1 MSASLHTNLYPER
14 FRLGYSLARVSP
26 TPYFVG
32 GFLGYSTG
40 CEYALLISGKQP
52 SEAGYLAKFFKLV
65 WLRPNSI
72 NAAHTGSEL
81 LDKAV
86 VISEVSQDEEFD
98 LSESLSQVAR
108 RSRLSV
114 ISTLGASG
122 SGAPVDKLLS
132 SLSRNELAPAFIGSV
147 STGRGVDRQATA
159 IIDNLK
165 PTYPPAAQVT
175 HGPPPSFDVV
185 AIVSVF
191 NEVDIIIRSLEKM
204 LTQGINVYLIDN
216 WSNDGTYEAVL
227 DGLGSKLVGIERFPV
242 AGPHENFDL
251 HSLLTRKE
259 EIAKTLGANWF
270 IHCSADEIRC
280 APWPGMSLRDA
291 IYRVDQEGYNVID
304 HTVAEFHPV
313 NNDFQ
318 PGDDFE
324 DYFRYFNFG
333 TQPADFI
340 RVNAWKNTGQ
350 PISLAA
356 RGGHQVVFEGRRI
369 YPYKFLLK
377 QYSFRSQ
384 EQGER
389 KLFGSGRQ
397 RYFPAARPRWWPAHH
412 DSTPRSHNFQKDPS
426 TLVHFDPSYFYNDY
440 LAQRLTGI
448 GTLLQQSSEP

>member
-1 MSASLHTNLYPER
+1 LS
-14 FRLGYSLARVSP
+14 YSLAQVIP

-40 CEYALLISGKQP
+40 CEYALIMGYKPP
-52 SEAGYLAKFFKLV
+52 SEVRYLAKFFKVLL
-65 WLRPNSI
+65 LRPNSN
-72 NAAHTGSEL
+72 NAAYTGPEI

-86 VISEVSQDEEFD
+86 VISEISHDEERAIP
-98 LSESLSQVAR
+98 ESLSQVTR

-114 ISTLGASG
+114 ISTRGASG
-122 SGAPVDKLLS
+122 SDAPVDKLKGA
-132 SLSRNELAPAFIGSV
+132 LSRSGLAPAFIGSIGA
-147 STGRGVDRQATA
+147 GRSGNRQAIA

-165 PTYPPAAQVT
+165 PAYPQAAQAT
-175 HGPPPSFDVV
+175 PSPPSSFDVV
-185 AIVSVF
+185 AVVSVF
-191 NEVDIIIRSLEKM
+191 NEVDIIVQSLEKM
-204 LTQGINVYLIDN
+204 LAQGINVYLIDN

-227 DGLGSKLVGIERFPV
+227 EGLGSKLVGLERFPM

-259 EIAKTLGANWF
+259 EIANTLGADWF
-270 IHCSADEIRC
+270 IHCAADEIRC

-304 HTVAEFHPV
+304 HTVAEFYPI

-318 PGDDFE
+318 PGGDFE
-324 DYFRYFNFG
+324 DYFQYFTFG

-340 RVNAWKNTGQ
+340 RINAWKNTGQ
-350 PISLAA
+350 PIALAA
-356 RGGHQVVFEGRRI
+356 RSGHQVMFEGRRI

-377 QYSFRSQ
+377 QYPFRSQ
-384 EQGER
+384 EQGAR
-389 KLFGSGRQ
+389 KLFGAGSQ

-412 DSTPRSHNFQKDPS
+412 DSIPRTYNFLKDPS
-426 TLVHFDPSYFYNDY
+426 ALAHFDPNCFYERY

-448 GTLLQQSSEP
+448 GTLLQQPAETVKIA